1 MWVWTHSS
9 TLLSFIG
16 FDIASNQWIGWSGFG
31 GTTDGGGKPAKNKAL
46 SKRRPEMTGR
56 TPSDGK
62 VSMELSSVW
71 EEVSDKSYL
80 PWVQTGPLYRGP
92 GSGYLSQ

>member
-1 MWVWTHSS
+1 
-9 TLLSFIG
+9 
-16 FDIASNQWIGWSGFG
+16 
-31 GTTDGGGKPAKNKAL
+31 
-46 SKRRPEMTGR
+46 MTGQ

-62 VSMELSSVW
+62 VSMELPSVW

-80 PWVQTGPLYRGP
+80 PWVRTGPLYRGP